1 MSGGGVAPPR
11 GGGPPPGKGSRAAAA
26 GRWIRRHYMQMDPRT
41 AGLYRIVAGFLL
53 IADALRHWAVARTY
67 YSNDG
72 LLSNHWLLFK
82 PPSSY
87 HFTFFAA
94 FSSIEEV
101 HIAFALS
108 VFCYSA
114 LMVGWHARLFAVLS
128 FLWVTSQD
136 ARLLLVENGG
146 YVVVNL
152 VAMYACFL
160 PIDRRFSIDAW
171 RRSWREHRERRV
183 EHLNQRTFAEGRD
196 APFVSGAVMLATL
209 NLAFVYFFNVV
220 NKSGSIWRAGDTV
233 HYVLHI
239 DRMITGLAV
248 VVRELVPSAL
258 LKPAAWGVLAVEAML
273 MMLIFSPRARLWTR
287 PMAMVGIA
295 LLHTSFGVM
304 MRLGPFSWFMVGW
317 SMVLPLRVHWEALER
332 AGRARARAATVH
344 LAAGSPL
351 ALAIGRVLARLDAYQ
366 LLRFEP
372 ATEAGAPL
380 LAVCRRGDAGTG
392 AEEETV
398 SGSAA
403 TAQALVMAL
412 PWGTVWWRV
421 ARVLSLGLLPR
432 LPGALERRRAGLE
445 RWLFAS
451 DAGVDAEA
459 APRVPPAPA
468 PLTLRL
474 VRVGSV
480 MRELL
485 VIWLALCFAVQAV
498 VENKCVPPVLKP
510 PHPEVMKFTTHIFRT
525 LQGWGM
531 FSPNPIQEDGI
542 LAIEAFTIDGRRIDP
557 LTGREPVLDLVP
569 VRGAGLGQIE
579 QDYGNR
585 IRSDRNEVYR
595 KGIDDYLTRWHLVTG
610 RPENEIVAFDVYWV
624 TDKCPRPGSDHPT
637 EGKKVAIRT
646 WRKSGWKPPKGFPTI
661 PPPPKLESAGN

>member
-1 MSGGGVAPPR
+1 MSPSRVAPHGR
-11 GGGPPPGKGSRAAAA
+11 GGPRPGRGERVAAA

-53 IADALRHWAVARTY
+53 IADALRHWSVARTY
-67 YSNDG
+67 YSNEG
-72 LLSNHWLLFK
+72 LLSNHWLLYK

-94 FSSIEEV
+94 FSSLEEV

-108 VFCYSA
+108 VFCYAA

-152 VAMYACFL
+152 VALYACFL

-196 APFVSGAVMLATL
+196 APFVSGAVMLATF

-239 DRMITGLAV
+239 DRMVTGLAV
-248 VVRELVPSAL
+248 VLRELLPSAL
-258 LKPAAWGVLAVEAML
+258 LKPAAWGVLSWEAML
-273 MMLIFSPRARLWTR
+273 MMLIASPRARLWTR
-287 PMAMVGIA
+287 PMAMAGIA
-295 LLHTSFGVM
+295 MLHTSFGVM

-317 SMVLPLRVHWEALER
+317 SMLLPLRVHWEALER
-332 AGRARARAATVH
+332 LGRARARAATVR
-344 LAAGSPL
+344 LAAGSSL
-351 ALAIGRVLARLDAYQ
+351 ALAVGRVLARLDAYQ

-372 ATEAGAPL
+372 ATDPGAPL
-380 LAVCRRGDAGTG
+380 LLVRRRGDAHAD
-392 AEEETV
+392 AEEDVT
-398 SGSAA
+398 GSAA
-403 TAQALVMAL
+403 TAQALAMAL
-412 PWGTVWWRV
+412 PWGAMWWRV
-421 ARVLSLGLLPR
+421 ARVASLGLLPR
-432 LPGALERRRAGLE
+432 VPGILERRREGLE

-451 DAGVDAEA
+451 SAAVDADA

-468 PLTLRL
+468 PLALRL

-480 MRELL
+480 LREVL
-485 VIWLALCFAVQAV
+485 VGWIALCFALQAV

-510 PHPEVMKFTTHIFRT
+510 PQPEVMKLTTHLFRT

-542 LAIEAFTIDGRRIDP
+542 LAIEAFTIEGRRIDP
-557 LTGREPVLDLVP
+557 LTGKEPVLDLVP

-595 KGIDDYLTRWHLVTG
+595 KGLDEYLMRWHLVTG
-610 RPENEIVAFDVYWV
+610 RPEDEIVAFDVYWV
-624 TDKCPRPGSDHPT
+624 ADKCPRPGSDHPT
-637 EGKKVAIRT
+637 EGKRIAIRT
-646 WRKSGWKPPKGFPTI
+646 WRKPRWRPPRGFPVQI
-661 PPPPKLESAGN
+661 PPVPKLESAGK